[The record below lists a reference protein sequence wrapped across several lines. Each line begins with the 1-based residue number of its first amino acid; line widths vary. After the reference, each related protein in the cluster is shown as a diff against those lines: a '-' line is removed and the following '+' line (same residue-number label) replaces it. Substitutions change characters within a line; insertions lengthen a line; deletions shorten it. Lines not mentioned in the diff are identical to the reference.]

1 MKGDDIVNIQ
11 KELKKFSKDIQKKA
25 EAIGI
30 NYLQQKY
37 TDSIT
42 EDDIEKEYQEGIE
55 SGEID
60 YYSENIEKESV
71 EEVSNIDDS
80 EDTEEDY
87 SEEEIQEA
95 MKEISEET
103 ILQLCEN
110 RGIDNPSEE
119 DIQDIKRMIAI
130 ATLKQNNES
139 EEWYSLT
146 EDDIFDLLSKEGFY
160 IDSDNYKLKRSIQK
174 IMFQLWE
181 NQHKPLTSESLNDYS
196 IKREG
201 LPFKK
206 YLFCEEYMKSGNIT
220 KTCESLCI
228 GRTTGQ
234 RYLNDEEVKKYIQ
247 ERREQMKSENEERM
261 KEGFHK
267 CFNKLLEIT
276 EESEH
281 QDSDKIKAID
291 TFLKHYS
298 NMMNPKQK
306 EDFPDE

>member
-1 MKGDDIVNIQ
+1 MIQ
-11 KELKKFSKDIQKKA
+11 LGVSLYPEQETPEEI
-25 EAIGI
+25 E
-30 NYLQQKY
+30 
-37 TDSIT
+37 T
-42 EDDIEKEYQEGIE
+42 EKEY
-55 SGEID
+55 
-60 YYSENIEKESV
+60 
-71 EEVSNIDDS
+71 
-80 EDTEEDY
+80 
-87 SEEEIQEA
+87 SEEQIQEA
-95 MKEISEET
+95 MKTISEDT

-110 RGIDNPSEE
+110 RGIGEPTEE

-130 ATLKQNNES
+130 ANLKNGES
-139 EEWYSLT
+139 EQWYSLT
-146 EDDIFDLLSKEGFY
+146 EDDIFNLLANEGFY

-181 NQHKPLTSESLNDYS
+181 NQHRPLTNESLNNYS

-247 ERREQMKSENEERM
+247 ERREQMKFENETRM

-276 EESEH
+276 EESGH
-281 QDSDKIKAID
+281 QDSDRIKAID

-298 NMMNPKQK
+298 NVMNPTDKGN
-306 EDFPDE
+306 FDE